1 MKRTIIYLTILVF
14 TCSSCS
20 DFLEQEPGSRTSID
34 EIFSNYEGFK
44 MALNGAY
51 LDIESM
57 ASGERVAVYADLL
70 GGNINFTPSE
80 SSHNIRIPY
89 TIENVYSFAD
99 KADDS
104 DMSVYGACYEII
116 NEANQIL
123 EHLDVLTDATEDE
136 KSQLTAECLC
146 IRAFAHF
153 TLVKYYAQNYS
164 FTADA
169 SHLGIICNT
178 QTQQAG
184 VDYPARLSVKSSY
197 DIILKDLEDA
207 LSYFTS
213 NNVLSGPAYSYFN
226 STSCKA
232 LLARAALYSYHY
244 QTAIDY
250 AGDVI
255 LNSGI
260 QLMDK
265 ENYVEEWKKPD
276 SPVSE
281 IIFEL
286 SAKVDDEGAFQ
297 TANTLAGHYGLF
309 EATDDYERYCV
320 SNDLLS
326 LFETGDVRGEQMF
339 QEYGINTVVEGEANL
354 VNLPYYFT
362 NKFQDNPGNPL
373 LRMSEM
379 YLIRAEAY
387 ARLNEPENALTDL
400 NTLREQRGAALAN
413 IDDDLLD
420 EIFIERRKELC
431 FEKHLFFDIA
441 RFHKNVERNSGCIAT
456 TCNLNYPSDY
466 FILPIPKNN
475 IDLNSNLKQN
485 EGYN

>member
-1 MKRTIIYLTILVF
+1 MKQTIIYLTILIF

-34 EIFSNYEGFK
+34 EIFSNYESFK
-44 MALNGAY
+44 MALNGIY
-51 LDIESM
+51 KDMESM
-57 ASGERVAVYADLL
+57 ETSEGLAVYADVL
-70 GGNINFTPSE
+70 GGNINFTPSQN
-80 SSHNIRIPY
+80 SHNIIIPY
-89 TIENVYSFAD
+89 LIENVYSFAD

-104 DMSVYGACYEII
+104 DMSVYGTCYDII
-116 NEANQIL
+116 NQTNQII
-123 EHLDVLTDATEDE
+123 EHLNILTDATEDE
-136 KSQLTAECLC
+136 KSQLMAECLC
-146 IRAFAHF
+146 IRAYAHF

-164 FTADA
+164 YSGDA

-178 QTQQAG
+178 SVQEAG
-184 VDYPARLSVKSSY
+184 VDYPERLSIKDSY

-207 LSYFTS
+207 LSYFKANS
-213 NNVLSGPAYSYFN
+213 VLSGPVYSYFN

-232 LLARAALYSYHY
+232 LLARAALYSNQY

-255 LNSGI
+255 VNSGI
-260 QLMDK
+260 QLMTK
-265 ENYVEEWKKPD
+265 EEYVDEWKKPD
-276 SPVSE
+276 TPVSE
-281 IIFEL
+281 IIFEF

-297 TANTLAGHYGLF
+297 TNNTLAGHYGLF
-309 EATDDYERYCV
+309 EATNDYNDYSV

-326 LFETGDVRGEQMF
+326 LFEAGDVRGERMF
-339 QEYGINTVVEGEANL
+339 QEYDIETVIEGEANT
-354 VNLPYYFT
+354 VNIPYYFT

-387 ARLNEPENALTDL
+387 ARINEPENALTDL

-420 EIFIERRKELC
+420 EIFVERRKELC
-431 FEKHLFFDIA
+431 FEKHLLFDIA

-475 IDLNSNLKQN
+475 IDLNSNLEQN